1 LARSGPFRC
10 RDSTSSPCPLTAPC
24 LSVLWLSVGLRGVVD
39 VPPAAWVA
47 MPDLDRTA
55 LPSGGDLA
63 CRIGGLR
70 KEGRQSYVLA
80 LLQCVLRSILPS
92 ARGQEGI
99 DALNNAMKDTDAAL
113 KPGCRAGWGRRG
125 GLKRIPRRHTLFYF
139 LLRSCGADHL
149 VEPRFPLLRYY
160 IASLLWLSVLLGGFF
175 FPFSWLQSTTARKHV
190 SDHQTRNDKFKT
202 DNAVQAV
209 HGTISFV
216 LWQVGGVSLRAVQG
230 RLHYHDQ
237 SH

>member
-1 LARSGPFRC
+1 MREREHFFDNYRA
-10 RDSTSSPCPLTAPC
+10 PL
-24 LSVLWLSVGLRGVVD
+24 WR
-39 VPPAAWVA
+39 
-47 MPDLDRTA
+47 
-55 LPSGGDLA
+55 LA
-63 CRIGGLR
+63 CYLLPLAGCIFFGIFGLVINSQAPTVDNLGVAT
-70 KEGRQSYVLA
+70 E
-80 LLQCVLRSILPS
+80 
-92 ARGQEGI
+92 
-99 DALNNAMKDTDAAL
+99 
-113 KPGCRAGWGRRG
+113 
-125 GLKRIPRRHTLFYF
+125 LFYF
-139 LLRSCGADHL
+139 LLRNCGADHL

-160 IASLLWLSVLLGGFF
+160 IASLLWLSVLLTGFF

-190 SDHQTRNDKFKT
+190 SEHQARNDKFKT